1 MAPRGRGALL
11 AWCGG
16 PPTWRGRSGTMA
28 RQTRPITRAAG
39 ALPVLLY
46 ILRRLLALVPVL
58 FGISLV
64 TFFLIRLVPG
74 DVVAVMLG
82 TDADPQKVA
91 EIRRLFGLDQPLH
104 VQYLDWMGKLLRG
117 DLGVSLRTRQPV
129 TWEISQ
135 RLPVTLELAL
145 LSSLLTVAL
154 AIPIGILTAV
164 KQYSKADYLATV
176 LTILGVSIPGF
187 WLGTMLS
194 LVFALNLR
202 WLPPIGYTPFFDNPL
217 ENLRNMILPTL
228 SLSAALIA
236 VVMRQTRS
244 SMLEVIGQD
253 YVRTARAKGLSEQIV
268 TYRHALKNAL
278 IPVITVLGI
287 QTGRLLGGAVVIE
300 QVFALP
306 GMGRLVVDSIAQRDY
321 PLVQGVVMVI
331 ATVFV
336 LSNFAVDLLYTVV
349 DPRIKAT

>member
-1 MAPRGRGALL
+1 MLIYTL
-11 AWCGG
+11 K
-16 PPTWRGRSGTMA
+16 
-28 RQTRPITRAAG
+28 
-39 ALPVLLY
+39 
-46 ILRRLLALVPVL
+46 RLLALVPVL
-58 FGISLV
+58 FGISVV
-64 TFFLIRLVPG
+64 TFLLIRLVPG

-82 TDADPQKVA
+82 TDGDPVKAAQ
-91 EIRRLFGLDQPLH
+91 IRALFGLDRPLWEQYVNWVVRL
-104 VQYLDWMGKLLRG
+104 VQG
-117 DLGVSLRTRQPV
+117 DLGVSLRTRQAV

-145 LSSLLTVAL
+145 LSSLLTIL
-154 AIPIGILTAV
+154 IAIPVGIFTAV
-164 KQYSKADYLATV
+164 KQYSRTDYVMTV

-194 LVFALNLR
+194 LLFALTLR
-202 WLPPIGYTPFFDNPL
+202 WLPPIGYTPFFDNPI
-217 ENLRNMILPTL
+217 ENLRAMVLPTL
-228 SLSAALIA
+228 ALSAALIA

-253 YVRTARAKGLSEQIV
+253 YIRTARAKGLAEGIV

-278 IPVITVLGI
+278 IPIITVLGI

-336 LSNFAVDLLYTVV
+336 LANFAVDLLYGVV
-349 DPRIKAT
+349 DPRVKA